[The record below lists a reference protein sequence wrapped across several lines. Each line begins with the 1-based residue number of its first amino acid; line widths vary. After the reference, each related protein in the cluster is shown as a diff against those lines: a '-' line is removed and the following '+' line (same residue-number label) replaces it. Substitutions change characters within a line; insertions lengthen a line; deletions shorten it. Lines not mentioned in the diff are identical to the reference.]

1 VDLTAIMIFL
11 LTPLSDAAKEKSASQ
26 LQRQTRIGKK
36 TEGSWYRLNGRNSYD
51 HICNK
56 DRFVRDQ
63 GEKNMGKLNGK
74 IALVTGAS
82 KGIGAGIALSL
93 AQEGAA
99 VAVNYASDRAGAE
112 RVVEKIRTAGGNAIA
127 IQGSVTSSVEI
138 NRFFDETERQL
149 GAVDVLVNNAGVF
162 AYLPLQDV
170 NEAEFRRQF
179 DTNVLGLLL
188 TSKRAAQKFGEK
200 GGSIINIGSV
210 ASTLTPPASSIY
222 AATKSAVDGITRV
235 LAKELGA
242 RNIRVN
248 SINPGVIDTEG
259 ARAMDTYEQV
269 ATAIRAITPLGR
281 TGMPEDIGLIAAFLA
296 SDEARWLTGEIIFGS
311 GGLR

>member
-1 VDLTAIMIFL
+1 
-11 LTPLSDAAKEKSASQ
+11 
-26 LQRQTRIGKK
+26 
-36 TEGSWYRLNGRNSYD
+36 
-51 HICNK
+51 
-56 DRFVRDQ
+56 
-63 GEKNMGKLNGK
+63 MGKLDGK

-93 AQEGAA
+93 ANEGAA
-99 VAVNYASDRAGAE
+99 VAVNCHSDRAGAD
-112 RVVEKIRTAGGNAIA
+112 RVVEKIKVSGGKAITV
-127 IQGSVTSSVEI
+127 QGSVTSSEEI
-138 NRFFDETERQL
+138 DRFFNETEKQL
-149 GAVDVLVNNAGVF
+149 GNVDVLVNNAGVF

-170 NEAEFRRQF
+170 NETEFHRQF
-179 DTNVLGLLL
+179 DTNVQGLLL
-188 TSKRAAQKFGEK
+188 TSKRAAKQFGEK

-210 ASTLTPPASSIY
+210 ASTLTPPAASIY

-235 LAKELGA
+235 LAKELGP

-259 ARAMDTYEQV
+259 ARAMDAYEQV
-269 ATAIRAITPLGR
+269 ANAMKTLTPLGR

-296 SDEARWLTGEIIFGS
+296 SDESRWLTGEIIFGS